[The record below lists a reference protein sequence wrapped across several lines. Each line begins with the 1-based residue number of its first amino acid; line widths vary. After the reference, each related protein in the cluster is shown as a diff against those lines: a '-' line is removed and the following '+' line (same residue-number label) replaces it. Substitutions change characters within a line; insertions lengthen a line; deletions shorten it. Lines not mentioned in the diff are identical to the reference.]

1 MKGGIENV
9 IDSVSLNLYTILNQM
24 EVRDEEERLIIA
36 SSYDTKFDVLFG
48 IL

>member
-1 MKGGIENV
+1 MQGGIENA
-9 IDSVSLNLYTILNQM
+9 IDSVILDLYTILNQVG
-24 EVRDEEERLIIA
+24 VRDGEERLIIA